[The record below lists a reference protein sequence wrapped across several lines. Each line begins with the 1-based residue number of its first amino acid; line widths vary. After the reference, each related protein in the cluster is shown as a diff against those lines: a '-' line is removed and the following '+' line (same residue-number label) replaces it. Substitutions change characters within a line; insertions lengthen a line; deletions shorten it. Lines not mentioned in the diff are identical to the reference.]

1 MENLGNG
8 AGNPSFNFGKY
19 DYERMNRTVTSNDD
33 GVNLPVLRFADVL
46 LMASEIA
53 NELNELTDAKGYLE
67 QVRNRAFAP
76 VDRAVNVTAYLNA
89 ITNKEQMLQAIQK
102 ERMLEFPG
110 EMLRKQDLIRWNLLG
125 KNVKETVANMKAL
138 RDRTGDYADVPTD
151 VYTRTKMENWK
162 FMAWIGV
169 SLTNLQERGGRNW
182 IMISLRQS

>member
-1 MENLGNG
+1 
-8 AGNPSFNFGKY
+8 
-19 DYERMNRTVTSNDD
+19 
-33 GVNLPVLRFADVL
+33 
-46 LMASEIA
+46 
-53 NELNELTDAKGYLE
+53 
-67 QVRNRAFAP
+67 
-76 VDRAVNVTAYLNA
+76 
-89 ITNKEQMLQAIQK
+89 MLQAIQK

-125 KNVKETVANMKAL
+125 KNVKETVTNMKAL